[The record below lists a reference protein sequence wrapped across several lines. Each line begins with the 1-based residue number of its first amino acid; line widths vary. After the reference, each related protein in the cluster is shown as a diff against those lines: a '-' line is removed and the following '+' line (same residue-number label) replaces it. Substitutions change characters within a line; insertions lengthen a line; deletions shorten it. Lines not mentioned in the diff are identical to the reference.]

1 MEKQY
6 VEQARFNMVEQQ
18 VRPAEVLDPTVL
30 DLIGKSHRENFVP
43 APYMKLAYS
52 DTAIPLNQSEV
63 MMTPIVEA
71 RMLQA
76 LAITP
81 TDKILEIGSG
91 CGYVTSL
98 LAALGQS
105 VISLELDPTLAK
117 SAEDNLR
124 KAGIDNVEIICK
136 DGSHGYA
143 ERGLYEV
150 IAVTASLPQTS
161 AAIEQQLSIGGRAFM
176 VIGKAPTM
184 EATLVTRISETEV
197 LREPLF
203 ETVLPAMRNI
213 PQHPEFV
220 F

>member
-30 DLIGKSHRENFVP
+30 ELIASTHRENFVP
-43 APYMKLAYS
+43 DAYAKLAYS
-52 DTAIPLNQSEV
+52 DTEIPLNSTEV
-63 MMTPIVEA
+63 MMTPIIEA

-76 LAITP
+76 LAIQK

-91 CGYVTSL
+91 SGYVTSL

-105 VISLELDPTLAK
+105 VISLEIDPDLAK
-117 SAEDNLR
+117 LAQQNLSR
-124 KAGIDNVEIICK
+124 AGISNAQVICQ

-143 ERGLYEV
+143 DKGLYEA
-150 IAVTASLPQTS
+150 IAVTASMPRGS
-161 AAIEQQLSIGGRAFM
+161 AEIESQLSLGGRAFM
-176 VIGKAPTM
+176 ILGKAPTM
-184 EATLVTRISETEV
+184 EATLITRISETEF

-203 ETVLPAMRNI
+203 ETVLPAMKNI
-213 PQHPEFV
+213 PQAAEFI